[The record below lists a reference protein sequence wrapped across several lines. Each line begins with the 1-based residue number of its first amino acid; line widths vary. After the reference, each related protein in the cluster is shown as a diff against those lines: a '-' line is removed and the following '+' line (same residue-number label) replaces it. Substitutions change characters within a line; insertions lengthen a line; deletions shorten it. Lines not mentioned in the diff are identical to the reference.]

1 LGATCIDQL
10 EGHVC
15 SCPFNYTGS
24 NCDKP
29 IDVDYDLHFFD
40 SLLPSQAALSLPVP
54 LEISSLTLSLWL
66 KFEQPHSRGTVF
78 TMYHSQ

>member
-1 LGATCIDQL
+1 
-10 EGHVC
+10 
-15 SCPFNYTGS
+15 
-24 NCDKP
+24 
-29 IDVDYDLHFFD
+29 
-40 SLLPSQAALSLPVP
+40 VP